1 MALSRWITVVV
12 LATILSACEEK
23 PPPDEPLG
31 AGSPGLTGTV
41 WVLEGLVQGGSVSD
55 AAGERATLELFS
67 DGSMLGSTGCRA
79 LSGRYTIAGV
89 ELTMA
94 ELSAH
99 GDCPVELRGQDAAVV
114 RVLDD
119 DFRVEVDDEILTV
132 TSTGSEGL
140 AYRAAP

>member
-1 MALSRWITVVV
+1 MSRWITVVV
-12 LATILSACEEK
+12 LVTTLSACEE
-23 PPPDEPLG
+23 PDEP
-31 AGSPGLTGTV
+31 AETDSPELTGTV
-41 WVLEGLVQGGSVSD
+41 WVLESLVQGASVSD
-55 AAGERATLELFS
+55 AGGERATLELFS

-79 LSGRYTIAGV
+79 LNGRYTVAGDEV
-89 ELTMA
+89 TMA

-99 GDCPVELRGQDAAVV
+99 GECPVELRDQDAAVV

-119 DFRVEVDDEILTV
+119 GFRVEVDDEILTV